1 VRVVIHNEL
10 AERREVAL
18 HAASS
23 GAIVGASSS
32 DDTMILF
39 SFKCAKAA
47 SPEPGVDLVNR
58 RADEQPFPGL
68 ASVLLLG

>member
-1 VRVVIHNEL
+1 MQL
-10 AERREVAL
+10 TL

-32 DDTMILF
+32 DETMILS

-47 SPEPGVDLVNR
+47 SPEPAIDLVNR
-58 RADEQPFPGL
+58 RTDEQLFPGGGI
-68 ASVLLLG
+68 SVAPRMTWEVVL